1 MYHLCRDT
9 VTIFRNNTATALQG
23 CCLQEKKMQ
32 KMDSTGTWGENT
44 FLLIV
49 PSHFPICPG
58 DKVCRGE
65 NGEKMTIYEVTP
77 CYMAG
82 KLCHWE
88 GRGR

>member
-1 MYHLCRDT
+1 MYHLCRDR
-9 VTIFRNNTATALQG
+9 VTIFRNDTATALQG
-23 CCLQEKKMQ
+23 CCLQEKKTR
-32 KMDSTGTWGENT
+32 KMDSTGTWGERE

-49 PSHFPICPG
+49 PFDFPIYPG

-65 NGEKMTIYEVTP
+65 EGEKMTIYEAKP
-77 CYMAG
+77 CCIAG